1 MITLAT
7 RRRHLNNNNG
17 TTTPLAAARG
27 SLDPPNNNNYK
38 NKKHYRRNMNSSNL
52 TLLRIYSV
60 VCTLLLICSL
70 TYQLKILHDEP
81 ISHRSSGMR
90 VNSWDYHIIDLSSAT
105 DSDSILATAANIA
118 DDEDNGKCRIYGLSM
133 VMVWCIYYLDTYVV
147 SFLDTFLFLLWLYPT
162 QI

>member
-1 MITLAT
+1 MIALAT

-38 NKKHYRRNMNSSNL
+38 DKKHYRRNMNSSNL

-70 TYQLKILHDEP
+70 TYQLKILHDG
-81 ISHRSSGMR
+81 SHRSMLQTSNLGVRGGM
-90 VNSWDYHIIDLSSAT
+90 VGIGKSIS
-105 DSDSILATAANIA
+105 DSDTDDSSDAHKSLRRVIA
-118 DDEDNGKCRIYGLSM
+118 STHQVISGGSGKSCRHINVLF
-133 VMVWCIYYLDTYVV
+133 
-147 SFLDTFLFLLWLYPT
+147 FLKV
-162 QI
+162 